1 MTHTSTRASLFAAT
15 LLSVSLALPSWA
27 QDAAPEAE
35 AETDA
40 APAMEVTV
48 DTVLA
53 TVNGE
58 EITLGHVVAAKEQ
71 LPQQYQQLPN
81 DVLLPGLID
90 QLIQQTVLSQAIDEV
105 GAGVEVRLENERRTL
120 VAAEKIDDVIT
131 EAVDEDA
138 IQAAYD
144 AQYADAE
151 PTTEWNASHILVETE
166 AEAADLVE
174 QAKAE
179 DADFAALAKEFS
191 TGPSGPN
198 GGELGWFSAGMMV
211 EPFETAVADMA
222 AGDIS
227 DPVQTQFG
235 WHVIKL
241 NETREKGA
249 PPLEE
254 VREEIIG
261 QLQTS
266 AVEEALNALMDGAT
280 IERTDVTT
288 LDPAVLS
295 DMSIFE

>member
-35 AETDA
+35 AETDV
-40 APAMEVTV
+40 APTMEVTV

-58 EITLGHVVAAKEQ
+58 DITLGHVVAAKEQ

-120 VAAEKIDDVIT
+120 VAAEKIDEVIT
-131 EAVDEDA
+131 AIDEEE

-144 AQYADAE
+144 EAYADAE

-166 AEAADLVE
+166 AEAADIAE
-174 QAKAE
+174 QARAE
-179 DADFAALAKEFS
+179 DADFAALAKEYS

-211 EPFETAVADMA
+211 EPFEVAVSDMEV
-222 AGDIS
+222 GGIS
-227 DPVQTQFG
+227 DPIQTQFG

-241 NETREKGA
+241 NETREAGA

-261 QLQTS
+261 QLQTT
-266 AVEEALNALMDGAT
+266 AVEEALAALMEGAT

>member
-35 AETDA
+35 AETDV
-40 APAMEVTV
+40 APTMEVTV

-58 EITLGHVVAAKEQ
+58 DITLGHVVAAKEQ

-120 VAAEKIDDVIT
+120 VAAEKIDEVIT
-131 EAVDEDA
+131 AIDEEE

-144 AQYADAE
+144 EAYADAE

-166 AEAADLVE
+166 AEAADIAE
-174 QAKAE
+174 QARAE
-179 DADFAALAKEFS
+179 DADFAALAKEYS

-211 EPFETAVADMA
+211 EPFEVAVSDMEV
-222 AGDIS
+222 GDIS
-227 DPVQTQFG
+227 DPIQTQFG

-241 NETREKGA
+241 NETREAGA

-261 QLQTS
+261 QLQTT
-266 AVEEALNALMDGAT
+266 AVEEALAALMDGAT

>member
-27 QDAAPEAE
+27 QDAAPEAQ
-35 AETDA
+35 AETDF
-40 APAMEVTV
+40 APTMEVTV

-58 EITLGHVVAAKEQ
+58 DITLGHVVAAKEQ

-120 VAAEKIDDVIT
+120 VAAEKIDEVIT
-131 EAVDEDA
+131 AIDEDE

-144 AQYADAE
+144 EAYADAE

-166 AEAADLVE
+166 AEAADIAE
-174 QAKAE
+174 QARAE
-179 DADFAALAKEFS
+179 DADFAALAKEYS

-211 EPFETAVADMA
+211 EPFEVAVSDMEV
-222 AGDIS
+222 GDIS
-227 DPVQTQFG
+227 DPIQTQFG

-241 NETREKGA
+241 NETREAGA

-261 QLQTS
+261 QLQTT
-266 AVEEALNALMDGAT
+266 AVEEALAALMEGAT

>member
-1 MTHTSTRASLFAAT
+1 MTHTSSRASLFAAT

-35 AETDA
+35 AETDV
-40 APAMEVTV
+40 APTMEVTV

-58 EITLGHVVAAKEQ
+58 DITLGHVVAAKEQ

-120 VAAEKIDDVIT
+120 VAAEKIDEVIT
-131 EAVDEDA
+131 AIDEDE

-144 AQYADAE
+144 EAYADAE

-166 AEAADLVE
+166 AEAADIAE
-174 QAKAE
+174 QARAE
-179 DADFAALAKEFS
+179 DADFAALAKEYS

-211 EPFETAVADMA
+211 EPFEVAVSDMEV
-222 AGDIS
+222 GDIS
-227 DPVQTQFG
+227 DPIQTQFG

-241 NETREKGA
+241 NETREAGA

-261 QLQTS
+261 QLQTT
-266 AVEEALNALMDGAT
+266 AVEEALAALMEGAT

>member
-35 AETDA
+35 AETDV
-40 APAMEVTV
+40 APTMEVTV

-58 EITLGHVVAAKEQ
+58 DITLGHVVAAKEQ

-120 VAAEKIDDVIT
+120 VAAEKIDEVIT
-131 EAVDEDA
+131 AIDEDE

-144 AQYADAE
+144 EAYADAE

-166 AEAADLVE
+166 AEAADIAE
-174 QAKAE
+174 QARAE
-179 DADFAALAKEFS
+179 DADFAALAKEYS

-211 EPFETAVADMA
+211 EPFEVAVSDMEV
-222 AGDIS
+222 GDIS
-227 DPVQTQFG
+227 DPIQTQFG

-241 NETREKGA
+241 NETREAGA

-261 QLQTS
+261 QLQTT
-266 AVEEALNALMDGAT
+266 AVEEALAALMEGAT

>member
-35 AETDA
+35 AETDV
-40 APAMEVTV
+40 APTMEVTV

-58 EITLGHVVAAKEQ
+58 DITLGHVVAAKEQ

-120 VAAEKIDDVIT
+120 VAAEKIDEVIT
-131 EAVDEDA
+131 AIDEDE

-144 AQYADAE
+144 EAYADAE

-166 AEAADLVE
+166 AEAADIAE
-174 QAKAE
+174 QARAE
-179 DADFAALAKEFS
+179 DADFAALAKEYS

-211 EPFETAVADMA
+211 EPFEVAVSDME
-222 AGDIS
+222 AGGIS
-227 DPVQTQFG
+227 DPIQTQFG

-241 NETREKGA
+241 NETREAGA

-261 QLQTS
+261 QLQTT
-266 AVEEALNALMDGAT
+266 AVEEALAALMDGAT